1 MSDSDGPPPLV
12 SDSDSG
18 PARPE
23 SDTETDTESDTAAE
37 MRWLYLVAKAV
48 AQAISMGSMRRD
60 SAMKKGKDQG
70 KGDGKAKGMTKGKGD
85 GKAKG
90 MTKRK
95 GDEKAPCSTS

>member
-18 PARPE
+18 PARPV
-23 SDTETDTESDTAAE
+23 SDTESDTAAE

-70 KGDGKAKGMTKGKGD
+70 KGDGKAKGMTKGKGE

-90 MTKRK
+90 MTKAK
-95 GDEKAPCSTS
+95 V

>member
-18 PARPE
+18 PARPVSDTE

-90 MTKRK
+90 MTKGK
-95 GDEKAPCSTS
+95 W